1 MTEGKQI
8 TPLSKYEQETVILY
22 NQAEQTADVYT
33 HDPKLLEKLK
43 RLTEKYPKQVQQK
56 EEHCFVVPK
65 RCVSI
70 REPYSEERR
79 QAASRRAKEAGY
91 IPPRRNCGKL
101 QRGLRAESGTCL
113 RVINT
118 GNISRLCPVFRAI
131 RSTILC

>member
-65 RCVSI
+65 RGVSI
-70 REPYSEERR
+70 REPNREKRR
-79 QAASRRAKEAGY
+79 GAKEAGN
-91 IPPRRNCGKL
+91 IPPRRNAGRKT
-101 QRGLRAESGTCL
+101 E
-113 RVINT
+113 
-118 GNISRLCPVFRAI
+118 
-131 RSTILC
+131 

>member
-1 MTEGKQI
+1 MGMKEGKQI

-33 HDPKLLEKLK
+33 HDPKLLKKLK
-43 RLTEKYPKQVQQK
+43 RLTKKYPKQVQQK
-56 EEHCFVVPK
+56 EEHFFVVPK

-91 IPPRRNCGKL
+91 TPPRRNKL
-101 QRGLRAESGTCL
+101 NLK
-113 RVINT
+113 
-118 GNISRLCPVFRAI
+118 
-131 RSTILC
+131 

>member
-1 MTEGKQI
+1 MNRRKADNAFIEI
-8 TPLSKYEQETVILY
+8 EQETVILY

-91 IPPRRNCGKL
+91 IPPRRNAGRKT
-101 QRGLRAESGTCL
+101 E
-113 RVINT
+113 
-118 GNISRLCPVFRAI
+118 
-131 RSTILC
+131 

>member
-1 MTEGKQI
+1 MTEGKQM

-91 IPPRRNCGKL
+91 IPPRRNAGRKT
-101 QRGLRAESGTCL
+101 E
-113 RVINT
+113 
-118 GNISRLCPVFRAI
+118 
-131 RSTILC
+131 

>member
-79 QAASRRAKEAGY
+79 QAASRRAKEADTFRPGGTPDVKQNREGSNHARTEAY
-91 IPPRRNCGKL
+91 EPGTAAGNY
-101 QRGLRAESGTCL
+101 RGD
-113 RVINT
+113 
-118 GNISRLCPVFRAI
+118 
-131 RSTILC
+131 

>member
-22 NQAEQTADVYT
+22 NQPEQTADVYT

-91 IPPRRNCGKL
+91 TPPRRNAGCKT
-101 QRGLRAESGTCL
+101 E
-113 RVINT
+113 
-118 GNISRLCPVFRAI
+118 
-131 RSTILC
+131 